1 MHILSTD
8 LSSFIDVVEL
18 LIDEN
23 KELRE
28 HINMKNK

>member
-1 MHILSTD
+1 MHILSAD